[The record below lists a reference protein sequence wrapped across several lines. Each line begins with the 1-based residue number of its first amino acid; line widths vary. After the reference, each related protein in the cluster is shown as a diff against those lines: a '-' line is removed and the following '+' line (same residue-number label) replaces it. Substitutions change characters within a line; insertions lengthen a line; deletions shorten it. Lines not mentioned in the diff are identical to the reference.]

1 MRQHEPRPSLEM
13 RYSGEVRPSM
23 QSRPSVDTR
32 QVPDARTSLELRRPI
47 EDPSRRQQPTTYTA
61 YDANQ
66 HGAVSAVPHDP
77 YPMEGMTM
85 LCRTGPSPISDHSSQ
100 VTSARPSSRDSHSD
114 YSNPNSFSS
123 VEPPSGKTSP
133 VKQDPIR
140 QDPAPA
146 PAPAPVQTRA
156 PPPVT
161 APAPAPVQ
169 SRAPAPVAASAP
181 APVQARAPAPV
192 QTRASVPTPT
202 PAPALTPAPKP
213 APTPVAAAP
222 APTRAAVTPAT
233 SPVKLVAKKKSGGF
247 LKNHSPFRRKSQKEL
262 QQPNRNTW
270 HASNTPSLSSP
281 VRRPQPQT
289 QEPTNNVVTQERTQ
303 SPEPIDANASLAL
316 GVGQNVFPVS
326 TPDTKKTPGAATAQE
341 PAEEMD
347 PIALALAELK
357 GVTLGKNS
365 SMRVSADHYSGI
377 ATPAS
382 GSEAAS
388 RQASATRP
396 APTASNPDI
405 AAAKRGTP
413 PPSYQT
419 PTSRLGVPPPAVTS
433 RAMKEATKKA
443 TSQTRSMFENGGSTP
458 GTFNSTSSRTNTRA
472 TEAKRA
478 EPSLSQS
485 VPPTAS
491 RPATRTATHGRGES
505 GSYSSASMSRPGT
518 RGTEMGRGEPAGY
531 GTSPA
536 RSGTR
541 ATDMSRPDTRG
552 FNASPLSRPGTRG
565 SDMSRG
571 GSGIYG
577 TSPGSRPG
585 TRGTDM
591 PRATSPAP
599 APARSVSPQ
608 PPINDNMSYRS
619 VSPNPYAAS
628 QRSPSVMSSPQK
640 HGSAQGYYP
649 QSPASRGPSPSPYG
663 QQSRP
668 GSGYA
673 GSDMAIQ
680 LAPVSDPYGSVR
692 SGGSRPASR
701 ANSYYDDG
709 STRQRSQSVADPSR
723 LYTPD
728 GRAIL
733 HYARALYMYQA
744 AIPEELG
751 FAKGDYLAVLRHQDD
766 GWWEAEVHGGD
777 GSVGL
782 VPSNYLA
789 AC

>member
-1 MRQHEPRPSLEM
+1 MDHRMQQQMRPLEMRAAENRAADMRSNNIRQHEARPSLEM
-13 RYSGEVRPSM
+13 RHSGEVRPSM

-32 QVPDARTSLELRRPI
+32 QGSDSRTSLELRRPI
-47 EDPSRRQQPTTYTA
+47 EDTPRRQQPSAYTA
-61 YDANQ
+61 YDASR
-66 HGAVSAVPHDP
+66 HGPVSAVPHDP
-77 YPMEGMTM
+77 YPTDGMTM

-146 PAPAPVQTRA
+146 PAPAPVPA
-156 PPPVT
+156 PLQ
-161 APAPAPVQ
+161 APAPAPVPAP
-169 SRAPAPVAASAP
+169 APAPVA
-181 APVQARAPAPV
+181 V
-192 QTRASVPTPT
+192 PT
-202 PAPALTPAPKP
+202 PAPAPAPAPKAISTP
-213 APTPVAAAP
+213 VATPAAAPPPAAAAPTP
-222 APTRAAVTPAT
+222 

-262 QQPNRNTW
+262 QQSNRNTW
-270 HASNTPSLSSP
+270 HAPSTQNSTSP
-281 VRRPQPQT
+281 VRRPQLQT
-289 QEPTNNVVTQERTQ
+289 QESTNNVATQERTQ

-316 GVGQNVFPVS
+316 GVGQNVFSVS
-326 TPDTKKTPGAATAQE
+326 TPDTKKKPGAAAATQE
-341 PAEEMD
+341 PAEETD

-357 GVTLGKNS
+357 GVTLGQNS
-365 SMRVSADHYSGI
+365 SMRVSADHYSGL
-377 ATPAS
+377 ASPAP

-388 RQASATRP
+388 RQASANRTV
-396 APTASNPDI
+396 PTPTNPDV

-413 PPSYQT
+413 PPSYQN
-419 PTSRLGVPPPAVTS
+419 PASRLGVPPPAVTS

-443 TSQTRSMFENGGSTP
+443 TSQTRSMFENGATSP
-458 GTFNSTSSRTNTRA
+458 GTFNSTASRTNTRA
-472 TEAKRA
+472 TETQRT

-491 RPATRTATHGRGES
+491 RPATRTATHGRGEP

-518 RGTEMGRGEPAGY
+518 RGTEMGRGEAGGY
-531 GTSPA
+531 GTAPVG

-541 ATDMSRPDTRG
+541 ATDMSRADTRA
-552 FNASPLSRPGTRG
+552 FNATPLSRPGTRG

-571 GSGIYG
+571 GTGIYG
-577 TSPGSRPG
+577 SSPGSRPG
-585 TRGTDM
+585 TRGADM
-591 PRATSPAP
+591 PRATSP

-608 PPINDNMSYRS
+608 PPINDNMSHRS

-640 HGSAQGYYP
+640 NGSAQGYYP

-692 SGGSRPASR
+692 SRGSRPASR

-733 HYARALYMYQA
+733 HYGKLTPDPM
-744 AIPEELG
+744 
-751 FAKGDYLAVLRHQDD
+751 VLKRH
-766 GWWEAEVHGGD
+766 
-777 GSVGL
+777 
-782 VPSNYLA
+782 
-789 AC
+789 